1 MSFHA
6 ILLHSTSNFHTLHPI
21 LRWPCLN
28 GGLGLRLIHFFH
40 TILYCKRG
48 FAFFMNFTIHIFL
61 PLPRNVSLRLQ
72 LLSSRPLSLRFASYW
87 SYWPPAGETFTVFES
102 IRTWLKDFL
111 PYHHAW
117 WLGHP
122 CQNLIKHLSV
132 SSYPFPWPHP
142 QTCHLP
148 ELPSLRCFNITFP
161 APKHLYADAGL
172 LPSFLSGIL
181 LIDCA
186 SFPI

>member
-21 LRWPCLN
+21 LRWSCLN
-28 GGLGLRLIHFFH
+28 GGLGLRLIHFFC
-40 TILYCKRG
+40 TISYCKQG
-48 FAFFMNFTIHIFL
+48 FSFFMNFTIHIFL
-61 PLPRNVSLRLQ
+61 PPPRNVSLRLQ
-72 LLSSRPLSLRFASYW
+72 LLSSWPLLLRFASYW
-87 SYWPPAGETFTVFES
+87 SYWPPAGETFTVFER